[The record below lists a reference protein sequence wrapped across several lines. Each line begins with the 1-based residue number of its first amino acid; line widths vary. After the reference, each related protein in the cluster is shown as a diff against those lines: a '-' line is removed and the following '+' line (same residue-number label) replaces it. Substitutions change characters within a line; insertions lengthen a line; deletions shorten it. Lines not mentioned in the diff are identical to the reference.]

1 MNAWCGKGADLSS
14 HRITDQPAPD
24 AFVRFR
30 EGVGQRFVVTIDTEE
45 EFDWTKPLTR
55 TRHRVD
61 TVSRLRKF
69 QQFCEGF
76 GIVPIYLIDY
86 PVATSELAAE
96 LLRDAV
102 LAGRA
107 EVGVQLHPWVN
118 PPYEEEVNQYN
129 SFSGNLPFALERAK
143 FLKLHATIADNFGAA
158 PMIYRAGRYGIGP
171 NTADV
176 LHEAGVAID
185 TSVRSRFD
193 YSGWGGPN
201 FRDLPLRPYW
211 VGQPGRLMEMPLTT
225 VFSGLLRHYGQWLYP
240 KLSKVDR
247 LRGAMARFGLLE
259 RIPLTPEGVTVS
271 EALRATNIAI
281 DEGLPMIVLSFHS
294 PSLCPG
300 HTPYVRTEADLD
312 EMYEWWRQVF
322 ELLIGRGVKPTS
334 VREVMETTLFD

>member
-1 MNAWCGKGADLSS
+1 
-14 HRITDQPAPD
+14 
-24 AFVRFR
+24 
-30 EGVGQRFVVTIDTEE
+30 
-45 EFDWTKPLTR
+45 
-55 TRHRVD
+55 
-61 TVSRLRKF
+61 
-69 QQFCEGF
+69 
-76 GIVPIYLIDY
+76 
-86 PVATSELAAE
+86 
-96 LLRDAV
+96 
-102 LAGRA
+102 
-107 EVGVQLHPWVN
+107 
-118 PPYEEEVNQYN
+118 
-129 SFSGNLPFALERAK
+129 
-143 FLKLHATIADNFGAA
+143 
-158 PMIYRAGRYGIGP
+158 MIYRAGRYGIGP

-176 LHEAGVAID
+176 LHEAGAAID

-300 HTPYVRTEADLD
+300 HTPYAD
-312 EMYEWWRQVF
+312 RGGS
-322 ELLIGRGVKPTS
+322 GRDV
-334 VREVMETTLFD
+334 